1 MLDRFSSNSLTALY
15 EFSPIKGVP
24 KRLKEMTS
32 EPTQSMSHAQIPDHP
47 RTISLTHL
55 IVPDPW
61 EFCRDVQNIAYD
73 WISGRPRGQS
83 VARPFEEPV
92 EDNGDSG

>member
-1 MLDRFSSNSLTALY
+1 
-15 EFSPIKGVP
+15 
-24 KRLKEMTS
+24 
-32 EPTQSMSHAQIPDHP
+32 MSHAQFPDHP

-73 WISGRPRGQS
+73 WISARTRGQS

-92 EDNGDSG
+92 KDNGDSGQEKVKHFRELGGRNRCQTSS